1 MRTFLILSFII
12 FFFSIQANA
21 QQVIDK
27 LNVNQLKLPKESSN
41 KALILDGSGQ
51 VKSSSTISDT
61 ELGYLEG
68 LSDTLVNLLSGKAN
82 DADVVKLSGNQSI
95 DGIKTFEGKLVASS
109 TVNGSIPC
117 PVMTEAQRDLFTPVE
132 GDCVYNSDT
141 LKLNVFDGS
150 VWKDVGGAGGISLWL
165 TANPYNVNDIIIES
179 DKIYRCLIAHTSGV
193 FATDLAASKW
203 IEVSSGLQSPVA
215 LADGG
220 TGVAITPVAGSI
232 VYVDADS
239 FEQVSGTAGQVL
251 QSNGSGAP
259 TFVNKS
265 ISAKSQN
272 NASVTAEEI
281 QVPNNLLTQVDTN
294 KHLNETGNKNIL
306 TNPSFE
312 HSTFSSSWVNSAG
325 TFSQETSIVID
336 GKASAKLVLS
346 SETMSLSQSSTLYQA
361 QFADGVQ
368 GLASVRVKSDVA
380 LKVCSIQAGVVS
392 TSNCVDVQAN
402 NKWGLYK
409 VPMILGATSNGIS
422 IASSGAVTGTVYID
436 DAFVGAVDLKTEI
449 DSSKIAGEAYFAG
462 TTGCNWSRTST
473 TIGAFTATSACPGP
487 TITYQNM
494 GQWQTTDSDLPKVT
508 INNLPA
514 GTYKATFLFNTYQ
527 SVAASNSISIYDG
540 SSLCQSVGAN
550 AQISATSA
558 QSFSCVFSYTSSGNR
573 NFEIYGSSASSTINI
588 DNTAP
593 SGGVKNTRFILEYFG
608 SSSVYSSTN
617 ADTDWAS
624 CGHTPAD
631 FTGFGTVSAIETQC
645 KRQGSDLL
653 MRGKFTSGIGTPV
666 EARVNLKLG
675 GLNLTSAS
683 SSIIPSIQYAGPLG
697 VNTFAATYFTSAVL
711 IEPSVSYFTI
721 GNQTSTS
728 SQITKNLGSA
738 FASGNILSFNARI
751 PIEGWQNSNIIIGQ
765 FNGLESCTNTL
776 DCTDTFSANVTSAN
790 VVQAENVDWIS
801 GNGSSGGTGITTV
814 TFNSGIFTQTP
825 NCTCTQAPGASTA
838 DNTCSVRAVSSLSLQ
853 YQTSSNGALVA
864 QGVNII
870 CQKQGVDYIGKTAK
884 AVASDQNIATPGA
897 TKIKACYYSFGGAGS
912 TLTSP
917 TVCSASPCVELYD
930 SCGVI
935 SAPTRGATGS
945 YSISIANGTFAGSS
959 FIHCKFHCASSGGF
973 RNCNNTSTGNFMA
986 SNSSGG
992 ASMLLDATNQS
1003 GVISDSY
1010 ATFSCEGQAP

>member
-1 MRTFLILSFII
+1 MKTIFILSFILLLLS
-12 FFFSIQANA
+12 FHSNA
-21 QQVIDK
+21 QQTIDK

-41 KALILDGSGQ
+41 KALILDGAGQ
-51 VKSSSTISDT
+51 VKSSSTITDT

-68 LSDTLVNLLSGKAN
+68 LTDTLVNLLSGKAN

-95 DGIKTFEGKLVASS
+95 NGVKTFEGKLVASS

-117 PVMTEAQRDLFTPVE
+117 PVMTEVQRDAFTPIE

-179 DKIYRCLIAHTSGV
+179 DKIYRCLIAHTSGT

-220 TGVAITPVAGSI
+220 TGVAITPTAGSI

-239 FEQVSGTAGQVL
+239 FEQVSGTAGQIL

-265 ISAKSQN
+265 ISAKSLYGS
-272 NASVTAEEI
+272 SVTAEEI

-306 TNPSFE
+306 INPSFE
-312 HSTFSSSWVNSAG
+312 HSTFSTSWVNSAG

-346 SETMSLSQSSTLYQA
+346 SQTMSLSQSSTLYA
-361 QFADGVQ
+361 SQFADGVQ

-422 IASSGAVTGTVYID
+422 IASTGAVTGTVYLD
-436 DAFVGAVDLKTEI
+436 DSFVGAIDLQASV

-462 TTGCNWSRTST
+462 TTSCSWSRTST
-473 TIGAFTATSACPGP
+473 TVGAFTATAACPGP
-487 TITYQNM
+487 TIVEQNM
-494 GQWQTTDSDLPKVT
+494 GSWQTTDSDLPRVA

-514 GTYKATFLFNTYQ
+514 GKYKAKFFVGLLTSNGNT
-527 SVAASNSISIYDG
+527 AAISISDG
-540 SSLCQSVGAN
+540 L
-550 AQISATSA
+550 TSCEPVYTNPTTTTMGTFVEC
-558 QSFSCVFSYTSSGNR
+558 SFTYNQSGNR
-573 NFEIYGSSASSTINI
+573 SFELFGASTANSVSINNAQNANPRASA
-588 DNTAP
+588 
-593 SGGVKNTRFILEYFG
+593 KFILEYFG

-624 CGHTPAD
+624 CNHTTSS
-631 FTGFGTVSAIETQC
+631 FTGLGTVTNINTQC
-645 KRQGSDLL
+645 KRQGGDLL
-653 MRGKFTSGIGTPV
+653 MKGSFTVGTVTAV
-666 EARVNLKLG
+666 EARLSLPTWNGVQ
-675 GLNLTSAS
+675 LTSAGTS
-683 SSIIPSIQYAGPLG
+683 VIPSLQLSGDMIYSASST
-697 VNTFAATYFTSAVL
+697 VNFRHATL
-711 IEPSVSYFTI
+711 IEPSVSYMTFAYQSSTNAAFQKI
-721 GNQTSTS
+721 LGTVMSANNQNFSFS
-728 SQITKNLGSA
+728 S
-738 FASGNILSFNARI
+738 RI

-776 DCTDTFSANVTSAN
+776 ECTDTFSASVSGAAIVSN
-790 VVQAENVDWIS
+790 ENVDWVS
-801 GNGSSGGTGITTV
+801 GNASKGGTGLFNI
-814 TFNSGIFTQTP
+814 TFNSNIFTVAP
-825 NCTCTQAPGASTA
+825 NCVATPSVGDNVYPSITYTGAT
-838 DNTCSVRAVSSLSLQ
+838 SLQ
-853 YQTSSNGALVA
+853 VRMGATNNVLFD
-864 QGVNII
+864 NPFKII
-870 CQKQGVDYIGKTAK
+870 CQKQGVDYVGKSAK
-884 AVASDQNIATPGA
+884 AVSSDQNISTPG
-897 TKIKACYYSFGGAGS
+897 TIKS
-912 TLTSP
+912 TF
-917 TVCSASPCVELYD
+917 CSAK
-930 SCGVI
+930 I
-935 SAPTRGATGS
+935 S
-945 YSISIANGTFAGSS
+945 
-959 FIHCKFHCASSGGF
+959 
-973 RNCNNTSTGNFMA
+973 ST
-986 SNSSGG
+986 
-992 ASMLLDATNQS
+992 
-1003 GVISDSY
+1003 GVISDQKGGCFASCTNATMPICTFTSSY
-1010 ATFSCEGQAP
+1010 WASGQTPNCWHSADVGAFVGQSFTSSTTFSGNLYNSSSVGVSGARTYFCHGERQ